1 MAAKRARRR
10 ILHTSDVH
18 LDRPDDTP
26 SLSLER
32 LVDVAIEREVDA
44 VVIAGDLFDHNR
56 IGEKVF
62 AATLAQFRRLSVPV
76 VILPGNHDCLIP
88 EAVLRRPEFRENDG
102 IHVIDS
108 LDGET
113 LDMPS
118 LGLSFWGKS
127 LDSYEADMRPL
138 AGLPATLRR
147 DRWNIVVAHGYHA
160 NGSSLSLRGLPI
172 LDEEIAA
179 LVDWDY
185 VALGHIPVFRCVS
198 SEKPVAYYS
207 GAVSV
212 VGTAVLVEFV
222 EGTGAQVTSVP
233 CREQK

>member
-1 MAAKRARRR
+1 MPAERAPRR
-10 ILHTSDVH
+10 ILHTSDIH
-18 LDRPDDTP
+18 LDRPGDTP
-26 SLSLER
+26 SLCLEK
-32 LVDVAIEREVDA
+32 LVDVAIEREVDL
-44 VVIAGDLFDHNR
+44 VLIAGDLFDHNR
-56 IGEKVF
+56 IGEMVF
-62 AATLAQFRRLSVPV
+62 GATLTQLRRLSVPV

-88 EAVLRRPEFRENDG
+88 EAVLLRPEFRENEN

-108 LDGET
+108 PDGEI

-118 LGLSFWGKS
+118 LGLSFWGRS
-127 LDSYEADMRPL
+127 LSSYEADIRPL
-138 AGLPATLRR
+138 AGLPVAPRR

-160 NGSSLSLRGLPI
+160 NGSNSTLRGLPI
-172 LDEEIAA
+172 LDDDIAA
-179 LVDWDY
+179 SKCWDY

-212 VGTAVLVEFV
+212 VGTAVLVEFA
-222 EGTGAQVTSVP
+222 EGTGARVTSVP